1 MHSDWG
7 NVSLTLNSSHLG
19 RPLKNTFYNHNF
31 SLHHNLQPS
40 IVSSYPTI
48 SPSSPSLN
56 SHNSN
61 VLVHYFH
68 CFRLLSLSF
77 LCSISLTQW
86 LIVWYL
92 SKSFLSTVQVFLR
105 DLGSSSFQ
113 LLWYSWNTRVTL
125 VYSYFLTQLTQY
137 SPREGIFS
145 LCQTNVFTIRGA
157 HQEQCVVMADR
168 L

>member
-31 SLHHNLQPS
+31 SLHPNLQPS

-48 SPSSPSLN
+48 SPSRSSLN
-56 SHNSN
+56 SHNCN

-68 CFRLLSLSF
+68 CVRLLSLSF

-86 LIVWYL
+86 LITRYL
-92 SKSFLSTVQVFLR
+92 SKSFLSNVQVFLG
-105 DLGSSSFQ
+105 DWGSSSFQ
-113 LLWYSWNTRVTL
+113 LEWHSWNKRVTL
-125 VYSYFLTQLTQY
+125 VFSCFLTQLTRY
-137 SPREGIFS
+137 SLGEGIFLVVPNKCLHHWRRCS
-145 LCQTNVFTIRGA
+145 LRAMYSYGW
-157 HQEQCVVMADR
+157 
-168 L
+168 